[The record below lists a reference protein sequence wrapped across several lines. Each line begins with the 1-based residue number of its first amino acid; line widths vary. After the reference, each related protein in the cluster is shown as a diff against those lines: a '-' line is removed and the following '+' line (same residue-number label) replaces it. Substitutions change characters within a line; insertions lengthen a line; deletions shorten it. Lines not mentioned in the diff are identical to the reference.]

1 MSGIVNLQV
10 KDGGKDYHGS
20 LSYQSGDHQSDDS
33 RIFTNIDNF
42 NLFTNKVFEG
52 TINGPMPF
60 IRNRDQFTFNLSA
73 RLSDSEGYFYGVR
86 EHTVGDSADFRDD
99 ENWYIEMNGDSSF
112 VPMSPSNNINLMGK
126 FTYKVSPLMKLSLQ
140 LLHSGGESKSYS
152 HAYKYNPDGTSTSLS
167 ANNNYSLKL
176 NHALN
181 ARNFYEANI
190 SLSNTNYMGYQF
202 KPIDLSS
209 SMDQNEAE
217 RFGSNKYVLHNY
229 FEDSSKYWI
238 LNEHEYAPS
247 SRIKGSPSSP
257 TFLFGGSNRGHSYRK
272 SNSLS
277 FKFDFT
283 SQINNRHEIKTGI
296 NYRSDKLDERNF
308 SILFDNQ
315 EYRIPTILPENDSP
329 SHSHYNNKSVFLSG
343 YIQDKIEYD
352 NFVKINEKHKN
363 AWLKTVW
370 YNSIFFPIAELS
382 TSITIG
388 LIVWFGG
395 LNAILEDSSITLGV
409 IFLFIQLSQ
418 MLFRPLRQIADKFNT
433 LQMGMVAANRI
444 FKIIDTDSKIQNSG
458 KNIGESLD
466 GSISFKNVNFSYNQ
480 NETIINNL
488 SFSIKN
494 GEKIAIVGSTG
505 SGKTTI
511 VNLITRFYDIQGGSI
526 FLGKNDIKEYKL
538 SSLRSKIA
546 LVLQDVF
553 LFADTIL
560 NNITLYNPNIS
571 FDHVVSAA
579 KKIGIHDFIMSMP
592 GGYNYNVKERGVMLS
607 QGQRQLISFLRA
619 YIKNPSILILDEA
632 TSSIDSNSEEL
643 IQRATLKITEN
654 KTSIII
660 AHRLS
665 TIVNSDRI
673 FVMNGGELVESG
685 SHKELIKKK
694 NGYYKNLYDVQFKNE
709 KFSQVPLPV

>member
-1 MSGIVNLQV
+1 MKKNTSFL
-10 KDGGKDYHGS
+10 D
-20 LSYQSGDHQSDDS
+20 
-33 RIFTNIDNF
+33 F
-42 NLFTNKVFEG
+42 NLFKRLLDYVLVYKLIFVFVAVSAILISLFSTLTPYLIKVAVDDYLAVGKYEDFFLLICLMIGNLILTVVFMFLFSYYANLLGQKVIYDIRVKLFNHILNFKMTYFDRSSVGRLVTRAVNDME
-52 TINGPMPF
+52 TIASIFSQGLFM
-60 IRNRDQFTFNLSA
+60 IVADLMQMLVVVLVMLALS
-73 RLSDSEGYFYGVR
+73 
-86 EHTVGDSADFRDD
+86 
-99 ENWYIEMNGDSSF
+99 W
-112 VPMSPSNNINLMGK
+112 
-126 FTYKVSPLMKLSLQ
+126 KLSLTIF
-140 LLHSGGESKSYS
+140 L
-152 HAYKYNPDGTSTSLS
+152 
-167 ANNNYSLKL
+167 
-176 NHALN
+176 
-181 ARNFYEANI
+181 
-190 SLSNTNYMGYQF
+190 
-202 KPIDLSS
+202 
-209 SMDQNEAE
+209 
-217 RFGSNKYVLHNY
+217 
-229 FEDSSKYWI
+229 I
-238 LNEHEYAPS
+238 LP
-247 SRIKGSPSSP
+247 
-257 TFLFGGSNRGHSYRK
+257 F
-272 SNSLS
+272 
-277 FKFDFT
+277 
-283 SQINNRHEIKTGI
+283 
-296 NYRSDKLDERNF
+296 
-308 SILFDNQ
+308 ILFATRKFQKSMKVAFNEVRTEVANLNSFVQ
-315 EYRIPTILPENDSP
+315 ERITGMKIVQLFNR
-329 SHSHYNNKSVFLSG
+329 
-343 YIQDKIEYD
+343 QKIEYD

-444 FKIIDTDSKIQNSG
+444 FKIIDTDSKIQNTG

-488 SFSIKN
+488 SFNIKN

-607 QGQRQLISFLRA
+607 QGQRQLISFLRS

-643 IQRATLKITEN
+643 IQKATLKITEN

>member
-1 MSGIVNLQV
+1 MKKNTSFL
-10 KDGGKDYHGS
+10 D
-20 LSYQSGDHQSDDS
+20 
-33 RIFTNIDNF
+33 F
-42 NLFTNKVFEG
+42 NLFKRLLDYVLVYKLIFVFVAVAAILISLFSTLTPYLIKVAVDDYLAVGKYEDFLLLICLMIGNLILTVVFMFLFSYYANLLGQKVIYDIRVKLFNHILNFKMTYFDRSSVGRLVTRAVNDME
-52 TINGPMPF
+52 TIASIFSQGLFM
-60 IRNRDQFTFNLSA
+60 IVADLMQMLVVVLVMLALS
-73 RLSDSEGYFYGVR
+73 
-86 EHTVGDSADFRDD
+86 
-99 ENWYIEMNGDSSF
+99 W
-112 VPMSPSNNINLMGK
+112 
-126 FTYKVSPLMKLSLQ
+126 KLSL
-140 LLHSGGESKSYS
+140 
-152 HAYKYNPDGTSTSLS
+152 TI
-167 ANNNYSLKL
+167 
-176 NHALN
+176 
-181 ARNFYEANI
+181 F
-190 SLSNTNYMGYQF
+190 
-202 KPIDLSS
+202 
-209 SMDQNEAE
+209 
-217 RFGSNKYVLHNY
+217 V
-229 FEDSSKYWI
+229 I
-238 LNEHEYAPS
+238 LP
-247 SRIKGSPSSP
+247 
-257 TFLFGGSNRGHSYRK
+257 F
-272 SNSLS
+272 
-277 FKFDFT
+277 
-283 SQINNRHEIKTGI
+283 
-296 NYRSDKLDERNF
+296 
-308 SILFDNQ
+308 ILFATRKFQKSMKVAFNEVRTEVANLNSFVQ
-315 EYRIPTILPENDSP
+315 ERITGMKIVQLFNR
-329 SHSHYNNKSVFLSG
+329 
-343 YIQDKIEYD
+343 QKIEYD

-488 SFSIKN
+488 SFNIKN